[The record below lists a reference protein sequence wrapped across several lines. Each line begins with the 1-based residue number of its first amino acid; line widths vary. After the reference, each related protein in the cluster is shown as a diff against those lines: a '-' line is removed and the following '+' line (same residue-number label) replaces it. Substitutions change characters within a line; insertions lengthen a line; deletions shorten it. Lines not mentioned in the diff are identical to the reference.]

1 MDSPSDHFQK
11 PSSVESL
18 INRAI
23 GLLARLGVGPAYMH
37 LLEVRGRRSGKTYT
51 TPVNLI
57 DLNGRRYLVG
67 ARGHTAW
74 SKNAAAAGVVTLRRG
89 FRSQQYRVVPVP
101 DDVKPE
107 ILKAYLERYR
117 RDVQRFFAVSAGS
130 PVSAFGA
137 IAKMHPVYELRPA

>member
-11 PSSVESL
+11 PSPVESL
-18 INRAI
+18 INKAI

-74 SKNAAAAGVVTLRRG
+74 SKNAAVAGVVTLRRG
-89 FRSQQYRVVPVP
+89 FQSQQYRVVPVS
-101 DDVKPE
+101 DELKPE
-107 ILKAYLERYR
+107 ILKAYLDRYR

-130 PVSAFGA
+130 PVGAFAA
-137 IAKMHPVYELRPA
+137 IANMHPVFELRLD